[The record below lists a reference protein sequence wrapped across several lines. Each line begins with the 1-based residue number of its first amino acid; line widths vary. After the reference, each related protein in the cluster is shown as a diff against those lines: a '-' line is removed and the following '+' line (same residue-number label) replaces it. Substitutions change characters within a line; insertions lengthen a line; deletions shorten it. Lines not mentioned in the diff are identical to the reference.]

1 MPPLSINA
9 DIALLL
15 STTLGLPLLLLL
27 PDIIVGLF
35 ERGKVG
41 AAQSLGQPAQGL
53 LGHVPHTGVGVCKSF
68 PQSTDQLAHI
78 FQPAPRLAP

>member
-1 MPPLSINA
+1 MPAFSINA
-9 DIALLL
+9 NIALLL
-15 STTLGLPLLLLL
+15 GSPLDLSFLL

-41 AAQSLGQPAQGL
+41 ATQRLGQPTQGL
-53 LGHVPHTGVGVCKSF
+53 LGHVPHTSVGVCEPF
-68 PQSTDQLAHI
+68 PQSTDQLAHV